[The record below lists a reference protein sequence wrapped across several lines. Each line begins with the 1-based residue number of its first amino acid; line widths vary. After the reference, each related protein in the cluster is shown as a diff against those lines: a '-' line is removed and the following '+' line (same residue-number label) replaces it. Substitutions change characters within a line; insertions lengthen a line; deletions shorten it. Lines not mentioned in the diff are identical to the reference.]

1 MNVKKNNITWVV
13 IFLGLILILLGINL
27 GEVRF
32 FWEKGIKV
40 CLSCIGIG

>member
-1 MNVKKNNITWVV
+1 MSLKKLNLAWVV
-13 IFLGLILILLGINL
+13 IFLGLGLMLLGINL
-27 GEVRF
+27 GEVRL